1 MLWTLVRGQTSR
13 RVPLDATAVSDLRTG
28 LAGLTALGI
37 FFAVLLLIYFAWA
50 FYQLLIIG
58 AT

>member
-1 MLWTLVRGQTSR
+1 MLRTLVRGQTSR
-13 RVPLDATAVSDLRTG
+13 RVPLDAAAVSDLRTG
-28 LAGLTALGI
+28 LAGLIALGI
-37 FFAVLLLIYFAWA
+37 LFAVLVLIYFAWV